1 MVKPNGKTIAFI
13 IIAMFWIL
21 FASGAIDLYF
31 MNNLFNFN
39 VNIFGMVMTGLL
51 LWGLEAISIWTL
63 LAIFALNISA
73 FFLPIMRV
81 IVELIHPYLF
91 GLIFSILKIYVI
103 YKCFCHVFV
112 LGRRVGRKA
121 ALASLAQQDDTD
133 NYEESTVSDVT
144 EELAET
150 DEDSTVA
157 DDTPENK
164 EDQNR

>member
-13 IIAMFWIL
+13 IVAMFWIL
-21 FASGAIDLYF
+21 FASRAIDLYF

-73 FFLPIMRV
+73 FFLPILEF
-81 IVELIHPYLF
+81 IVDLIHPYVYS
-91 GLIFSILKIYVI
+91 LIFSILKIYVI

-112 LGRRVGRKA
+112 LGRRAGRKA
-121 ALASLAQQDDTD
+121 ALASLSQKEDTD
-133 NYEESTVSDVT
+133 NYAESTVSDVT
-144 EELAET
+144 EEFGETWAEDSVTAET
-150 DEDSTVA
+150 SEYKD
-157 DDTPENK
+157 N
-164 EDQNR
+164 